1 MPSPFP
7 GMDPYLEGSEW
18 TSVHVELSSEIARQ
32 LAPKLRPKY
41 IVRTMRRFI
50 TEMPEDVAISTGDI
64 YPDVGVADTQPNRG
78 PIAADVVV
86 APAPLELTTLIPA
99 RIPDVTIE
107 IRDVDQRA
115 LVTAI
120 EVLSPANKRGEGYQ
134 DYLRKRH
141 RILVSTTHLIEVDLL
156 RVGRRVP
163 MREALPDVPYFI
175 FLSRS
180 ERRPIIQAWPIC
192 LNMALPVIPVPL
204 LAGDDDVELNLQD
217 AFTGVYDAL
226 GYDLS
231 TDYTRPPTVS
241 LSVEE
246 LRWLRQKLTEA
257 GMIFRPEAWENVNPI
272 TPSSD

>member
-50 TEMPEDVAISTGDI
+50 IDLPEDVSISAGDL
-64 YPDVGVADTQPNRG
+64 YPNVGVAANRLDNES
-78 PIAADVVV
+78 IAMGAAV
-86 APAPLELTTLIPA
+86 APAPLEFTTIMPA
-99 RIPDVTIE
+99 SIPDVSIE

-120 EVLSPANKRGEGYQ
+120 EVLSPANKRGEGYRV
-134 DYLRKRH
+134 YLRKRH
-141 RILVSTTHLIEVDLL
+141 RILTSTTHLIEIDFL
-156 RVGRRVP
+156 RTGRRVP
-163 MREALPDVPYFI
+163 MREPLPDVPYFV

-180 ERRPIIQAWPIC
+180 ERRPIIHVWPIR
-192 LNMALPVIPVPL
+192 LDMVLPVIPLPL
-204 LAGDDDVELNLQD
+204 LAGDDDAALDLQE

-231 TDYTRPPTVS
+231 TDYTRPPHVA
-241 LSVEE
+241 LSAKERNWIQQR
-246 LRWLRQKLTEA
+246 LNEA
-257 GMIFRPEAWENVNPI
+257 GITLHASAWSDRENEAGR
-272 TPSSD
+272 

>member
-64 YPDVGVADTQPNRG
+64 YPDVGVADHQPNSN
-78 PIAADVVV
+78 PIATEAAVV
-86 APAPLELTTLIPA
+86 PAPLEFTTFIPA
-99 RIPDVTIE
+99 SIPDVSIE
-107 IRDVDQRA
+107 IRDVDQGA
-115 LVTAI
+115 LVAEI
-120 EVLSPANKRGEGYQ
+120 EVLSPANKRGDGYQ
-134 DYLRKRH
+134 DYLRKRR

-156 RVGRRVP
+156 RAGRRVP

-180 ERRPIIQAWPIC
+180 ERRPITQVWTIC
-192 LNMALPVIPVPL
+192 LNMALPIIPIPL
-204 LAGDDDVELNLQD
+204 LAGDADAELNLQD

-231 TDYTRPPTVS
+231 TDYTRPPNAS
-241 LSVEE
+241 FSVEE
-246 LRWLRQKLTEA
+246 LRWLRQRLTEV
-257 GMIFRPEAWENVNPI
+257 GMIFRPEARKE
-272 TPSSD
+272 